1 MNFHSIFRTRNIN
14 VAIFAMA
21 VSLLPVIQSPLAFAA
36 EKSFDCAGGGKYKVV
51 DGAVRTDYDNECS
64 GDVVLDDSVTTLNYV
79 EFFSKVT
86 SVTIPATVV
95 TIESQPFVSPELVS
109 IEVASSNENFTSID
123 GVLYSKDRQT
133 LILYPANKAD
143 ESFMVPNGVTTIKDF
158 AFGCLNNLKNLT
170 LPESVIAVGE
180 IGFINGCNQNSLES
194 YNVSNENEEFSSI
207 DGVLFD
213 KSATLQIS
221 YPKSKHGS
229 NYEMVD
235 SVKQLKST
243 SFGLNLNLRTITL
256 SKNLETI
263 GRYSFKGP
271 KIDVLNIPA
280 SVKRIDALGL
290 DSVKSISVDPLN
302 PNFATKDGNLFNHD
316 LTQLIAFFDNVSQT
330 SYTLPNSVSSIAN
343 WVFGNGR
350 APSLNSLTINSPIVE
365 SGSIGAQIKYLNLG
379 KDFKISNHFN
389 PGWKLNKLIKVNY
402 CGDDAK
408 TLEDIN
414 SQLATNWN
422 NASLVCIPTL
432 PVFELSSPSEGIE
445 DGLPIKGFTVAK
457 KDFVEQLSISPDPTK
472 LGLTFDAGTGLLSGT
487 LSAGATLPVEFSI
500 ISTNMLGMS
509 VTKYLL
515 TEKVVEPTP
524 TPEPIVP
531 ISEVIEP
538 TPVVISPPAK
548 STYFAVTTSTKNL
561 SKVIVTKAATIAKVK
576 LGKSLLFMIASIGNK
591 DVLVKVSVKDPSGKS
606 FEVASKLIA
615 KNKSYSSPIM
625 KFSKVGKYTITT
637 FVGSAKKVITVT
649 VSK

>member
-1 MNFHSIFRTRNIN
+1 MKLHSVFRTRNIN

-21 VSLLPVIQSPLAFAA
+21 VSLLPVIQSPMAFA
-36 EKSFDCAGGGKYKVV
+36 EELSFDCPGGGKYKVV
-51 DGAVRTDYDNECS
+51 DGAVSTDWDNECF
-64 GDVVLDDSVTTLNYV
+64 GDVVLDDSVTTLKYV
-79 EFFSKVT
+79 EFYSKVT

-95 TIESQPFVSPELVS
+95 TIEDQPFVSPELVS

-123 GVLYSKDRQT
+123 GVLYSKDGQT
-133 LILYPANKAD
+133 LIFYPANKAD
-143 ESFMVPNGVTTIKDF
+143 KSFAVPDGVTTIMNF
-158 AFGCLNNLKNLT
+158 AFGCLINLKNLT
-170 LPESVIAVGE
+170 LPDSVIAVGE
-180 IGFINGCNQNSLES
+180 IGFPNGCNENSLES
-194 YNVSNENEEFSSI
+194 YSVSSENEDFSSI

-213 KSATLQIS
+213 KAATLQIS
-221 YPKSKHGS
+221 YPKSKPGS
-229 NYEMVD
+229 NYVMVD

-243 SFGLNLNLRTITL
+243 SFGLNQELRTVTL
-256 SKNLETI
+256 SKNIETI
-263 GRYSFKGP
+263 GRYSFRGP
-271 KIDVLNIPA
+271 NFDVLNIPA
-280 SVKRIDALGL
+280 SVKKIDGLGL

-316 LTQLIAFFDNVSQT
+316 LTQLIVFFDNKAQT
-330 SYTLPNSVSSIAN
+330 SFTLPNSVSSIAN
-343 WVFGNGR
+343 WVFGNDE
-350 APSLNSLTINSPIVE
+350 AESLNTLTINSPIVE
-365 SGSIGAQIKYLNLG
+365 SGNFSAQIKYLNLG

-389 PGWKLNKLIKVNY
+389 PAWKLKKLIKVNY

-445 DGLPIKGFTVAK
+445 DGLPIKGFTVTK

-472 LGLTFDAGTGLLSGT
+472 LGLAFDAGTGLLSGT
-487 LSAGATLPVEFSI
+487 LVAGATLPVEFSI
-500 ISTNMLGMS
+500 TSTNMLGMS
-509 VTKYLL
+509 VTKYSL

-524 TPEPIVP
+524 
-531 ISEVIEP
+531 
-538 TPVVISPPAK
+538 VVISPAAK
-548 STYFAVTTSTKNL
+548 STYFAITTSTKNL
-561 SKVIVTKAATIAKVK
+561 SRVAVTKAATTAKVK
-576 LGKSLLFMIASIGNK
+576 LGKSLQLMIASVGNK
-591 DVLVKVSVKDPSGKS
+591 AALVKVSVKDPSGKS
-606 FEVASKLIA
+606 YQVASKSIA

-637 FVGSAKKVITVT
+637 FVGSAKKVIMVT